1 MEILE
6 SMHIC
11 SCPNFYHHLSPK
23 PRYNPPL
30 ISLSHMKPAKN
41 VYQFY
46 LKLTSS
52 HLSFWHSSP
61 GTLPGLL
68 SPFILST
75 HGNIKQE
82 AWLGWQGNGA
92 STKPDS
98 LSWGSG
104 THITKGKN

>member
-1 MEILE
+1 MAFHNRTEKLMEILE

-30 ISLSHMKPAKN
+30 ISLSHMKPARN

-52 HLSFWHSSP
+52 PLSFWHS
-61 GTLPGLL
+61 TL
-68 SPFILST
+68 SFYSINKWEHQT
-75 HGNIKQE
+75 
-82 AWLGWQGNGA
+82 
-92 STKPDS
+92 
-98 LSWGSG
+98 GSMARLAG
-104 THITKGKN
+104 